1 MENNKLTINYGE
13 SMENNKLTAVTEFS
27 TDYENFD
34 IRKQPKFI
42 LEELQIFGDVPDE
55 VIDFIDNLRLHN
67 ISLFRMMLP
76 AGLHFSATETDDPV
90 IKLQLHAIVAQTKSF
105 DEFPF
110 EKYENQSI
118 FLYIFPTIDGEVRV
132 RYAGW
137 VWGKV
142 AVDKSH
148 YGYIPITPENTAYV
162 KRETKLMRLE
172 ND

>member
-1 MENNKLTINYGE
+1 MIK
-13 SMENNKLTAVTEFS
+13 NNKLTAVTEFS

-34 IRKQPKFI
+34 MRNEPEFI

-76 AGLHFSATETDDPV
+76 SGVHYSATETDDPV

-105 DEFPF
+105 DDFPF
-110 EKYENQSI
+110 DKYENQAI
-118 FLYIFPTIDGEVRV
+118 FLYIFPTIDGELKV

-142 AVDKSH
+142 AVNKER
-148 YGYIPITPENTAYV
+148 YGYTPITPENTSYV
-162 KRETKLMRLE
+162 NREIKLMKLE
-172 ND
+172 DE